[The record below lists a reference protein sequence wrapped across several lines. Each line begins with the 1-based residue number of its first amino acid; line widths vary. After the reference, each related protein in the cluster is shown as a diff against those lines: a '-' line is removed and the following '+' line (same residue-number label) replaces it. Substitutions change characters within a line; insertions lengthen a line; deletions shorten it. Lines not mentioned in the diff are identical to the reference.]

1 MIIAC
6 KAFSPYLVC
15 RGKYIT
21 AALSYTIL
29 QPISIITHCKI
40 SPAALGTGVILVH

>member
-6 KAFSPYLVC
+6 KAFSPHLVY

-21 AALSYTIL
+21 AAFSYTIL
-29 QPISIITHCKI
+29 QSNNIITHCKI
-40 SPAALGTGVILVH
+40 SPAAMGKCVILVH